1 MENTTDHHNHDTPT
15 AMEIDNPSSVDLGS
29 CDYLVIGAGAAS
41 LAFVDT
47 LLIEQ
52 PACRVIIV
60 DKHAVPG
67 GQWVDAYDF
76 VHLHQPSVLYGVQ
89 SKQLEGWWP
98 SLLLRGKL
106 PWKHR
111 ASREEV
117 LDYYA
122 RVCAGW
128 PKDRVQFFF
137 DCEYDFTREAE
148 GDRIHRF
155 AQLDGSQAFTVEVG
169 VKLVNGVLGEC
180 KVPSQCPLP
189 FPVSDVK
196 VITPND
202 LVASGRREAKGTKFL
217 VLGAGKTGSDAI
229 VYLLDDLKISPDDV
243 SWVVPNDM
251 WMLAR
256 EKALGWTQFTQALLD
271 ADGDRAQA
279 LDALLADGIVVG
291 LDPVHHRPTK
301 LRLSIIGRD
310 ELTLARQVKD
320 IVRRGRVTK
329 IEGSVGAAE
338 VSFDD
343 DQPPLQMRSEV
354 GVAVVHCASPGPFND
369 NTKVDIFAS
378 DTQLNLNQIIVPPV
392 CCSSAMLAML
402 ESARRA
408 GTLDNEFARTLT
420 GAPTVEGALSVL
432 KAYTPGSGESDHDL
446 LPIRQLAIWLALL
459 DQDPKKGLAKL
470 KANRLSLMSIPGTK
484 LKIYENLAD
493 MVAKSA
499 ALRTTAEDAEME
511 KALLVKMEAL
521 RGC

>member
-1 MENTTDHHNHDTPT
+1 
-15 AMEIDNPSSVDLGS
+15 
-29 CDYLVIGAGAAS
+29 
-41 LAFVDT
+41 
-47 LLIEQ
+47 
-52 PACRVIIV
+52 
-60 DKHAVPG
+60 
-67 GQWVDAYDF
+67 
-76 VHLHQPSVLYGVQ
+76 
-89 SKQLEGWWP
+89 
-98 SLLLRGKL
+98 
-106 PWKHR
+106 
-111 ASREEV
+111 
-117 LDYYA
+117 
-122 RVCAGW
+122 
-128 PKDRVQFFF
+128 
-137 DCEYDFTREAE
+137 
-148 GDRIHRF
+148 
-155 AQLDGSQAFTVEVG
+155 

-243 SWVVPNDM
+243 SWVVPNDT

-271 ADGDRAQA
+271 ADGDRAQS
-279 LDALLADGIVVG
+279 LDALLADGIVAG

-320 IVRRGRVTK
+320 ILRRGRVTK

-338 VSFDD
+338 VSLGDN
-343 DQPPLQMRSEV
+343 QPPLQLRSEV
-354 GVAVVHCASPGPFND
+354 GVAVVHCASPDPFND
-369 NTKVDIFAS
+369 NVDIFAS
-378 DTQLNLNQIIVPPV
+378 DTQLDLNQIIVPPV

-408 GTLDNEFARTLT
+408 GTLDSEFARTLK
-420 GAPTVEGALSVL
+420 GATTVEGALSVL

-446 LPIRQLAIWLALL
+446 LPIRQLAIWLALF

-470 KANRLSLMSIPGTK
+470 KANRLSLVSIPGTK
-484 LKIYENLAD
+484 LKIY
-493 MVAKSA
+493 
-499 ALRTTAEDAEME
+499 
-511 KALLVKMEAL
+511 
-521 RGC
+521 